1 MVSTPPPAISELSPN
16 NHESMNLVD
25 PSHLK
30 KSRKVLKLLPKQDS
44 PAAELENST
53 TAIQNGGMTNDMEQ
67 CGLPHDDMPMI
78 LTPVKSTKVDQNQP
92 AGEQPS
98 SPKCILEDT
107 NTTGVTNSELD
118 PNTIITESIPSSDH
132 QSNLNNQQQNQKSA
146 RKSCTKHQ
154 KEADEVSTLEPAEDQ
169 NSEQQQQLKHLIPNM
184 QSSIVVVN
192 EDQCY
197 NQQQKSSTRKSKQQ
211 KEAEVT
217 LQLLE
222 PEAEEE
228 EARRKQHEAL
238 EISMHAKEVLNFEQF
253 QQFCKIVQDDVSSTK
268 EKFMDLH
275 SLSAGHMELQEL
287 LLDLLTASEALQV
300 DVKIYQQYLTRD
312 ASKKFLR
319 KVNKYLKSSPMIHAK
334 FLKDINVV
342 LSKTN
347 VKTDDVIAL
356 GKNYFKTNKH
366 LMDEFMTFVSGVT
379 YPEGLLPE
387 PEIIHLT
394 DEEDEISPNPFDEK
408 IDLTSTDDDLGGDNC
423 PCGCHPDSADAGHCI
438 HCSLKFINGKVYS
451 REGKTLKPVKIQY
464 SSSNVNKGKRN
475 RKRRK

>member
-1 MVSTPPPAISELSPN
+1 
-16 NHESMNLVD
+16 MNLVD
-25 PSHLK
+25 PSPQKKLRKNLK
-30 KSRKVLKLLPKQDS
+30 LLLPKQDS
-44 PAAELENST
+44 PKSVSPPPPAELEDST
-53 TAIQNGGMTNDMEQ
+53 TTIQNDTISNAMEQ

-78 LTPVKSTKVDQNQP
+78 FTPVKSAKVDPNQP
-92 AGEQPS
+92 EGEQPS

-107 NTTGVTNSELD
+107 TTNSELD
-118 PNTIITESIPSSDH
+118 PTITESISSSHH
-132 QSNLNNQQQNQKSA
+132 QCNLNNQQNQKSA
-146 RKSCTKHQ
+146 PTRKSCTNKQQ
-154 KEADEVSTLEPAEDQ
+154 KEAAEVTLEPEDQ
-169 NSEQQQQLKHLIPNM
+169 NSEQQLKNLIPNI
-184 QSSIVVVN
+184 QSSIVVGN

-197 NQQQKSSTRKSKQQ
+197 NLNQQQKSTRKSKQQ

-253 QQFCKIVQDDVSSTK
+253 QQFCKIVQDDLSSTK

-319 KVNKYLKSSPMIHAK
+319 KVGKKFATQPMIHTK

-356 GKNYFKTNKH
+356 GKNYFKSNKH

-394 DEEDEISPNPFDEK
+394 DEEDDISPNNPFDEK
-408 IDLTSTDDDLGGDNC
+408 IDFSTSTDDDLGGENC
-423 PCGCHPDSADAGHCI
+423 PCGCHPDAGHCI

>member
-1 MVSTPPPAISELSPN
+1 MVSTPTAAISELPSN
-16 NHESMNLVD
+16 TNHDESLNLVD
-25 PSHLK
+25 PSPQK
-30 KSRKVLKLLPKQDS
+30 KSKKNLKLLPKQDS
-44 PAAELENST
+44 PKSVSSPPPAELEDST
-53 TAIQNGGMTNDMEQ
+53 VQNDTIANAMEQ
-67 CGLPHDDMPMI
+67 CGLPHDNMPLI
-78 LTPVKSTKVDQNQP
+78 FTPLKSAKVDQNQP
-92 AGEQPS
+92 VEEP
-98 SPKCILEDT
+98 SPKCILEDNLEEDQQQKSST
-107 NTTGVTNSELD
+107 RKSCAKQQKEAEVVVTLEPAAREDINSEQLPHD
-118 PNTIITESIPSSDH
+118 LPNIQSSIVVEDHPIITESISSS
-132 QSNLNNQQQNQKSA
+132 QFLNL
-146 RKSCTKHQ
+146 
-154 KEADEVSTLEPAEDQ
+154 
-169 NSEQQQQLKHLIPNM
+169 
-184 QSSIVVVN
+184 
-192 EDQCY
+192 
-197 NQQQKSSTRKSKQQ
+197 NQQQKSTRKSKQQ

-253 QQFCKIVQDDVSSTK
+253 QQFCKIVQDDLSSTK

-312 ASKKFLR
+312 ATKKFLR
-319 KVNKYLKSSPMIHAK
+319 KVGKKYVNQPMIHTK

-347 VKTDDVIAL
+347 VKTEDVIAL
-356 GKNYFKTNKH
+356 GKNYFKSNKH
-366 LMDEFMTFVSGVT
+366 LLDEFMTFVSGVT

-394 DEEDEISPNPFDEK
+394 DEEDDNILSSSHHHHFDEK
-408 IDLTSTDDDLGGDNC
+408 IDLTSTDDDLGGENC
-423 PCGCHPDSADAGHCI
+423 PCGCHPDHAAVDAGHCI

-464 SSSNVNKGKRN
+464 SSSNVNKGKRK

>member
-1 MVSTPPPAISELSPN
+1 M
-16 NHESMNLVD
+16 
-25 PSHLK
+25 
-30 KSRKVLKLLPKQDS
+30 
-44 PAAELENST
+44 
-53 TAIQNGGMTNDMEQ
+53 
-67 CGLPHDDMPMI
+67 
-78 LTPVKSTKVDQNQP
+78 
-92 AGEQPS
+92 
-98 SPKCILEDT
+98 
-107 NTTGVTNSELD
+107 
-118 PNTIITESIPSSDH
+118 
-132 QSNLNNQQQNQKSA
+132 
-146 RKSCTKHQ
+146 
-154 KEADEVSTLEPAEDQ
+154 
-169 NSEQQQQLKHLIPNM
+169 
-184 QSSIVVVN
+184 
-192 EDQCY
+192 
-197 NQQQKSSTRKSKQQ
+197 
-211 KEAEVT
+211 
-217 LQLLE
+217 E